1 MTLFLAEAAAGGI
14 ATGGMVHVVCIVA
27 LFVLALALVACTVR
41 MAIGP
46 SLSDRVIA
54 LDLLLTVA
62 AAMVAVHGIA
72 TDEPAMLRVVM
83 AVSLVGF
90 LGTVAFALYI
100 ERRGKA

>member
-1 MTLFLAEAAAGGI
+1 MMLLAETGTIGGPI
-14 ATGGMVHVVCIVA
+14 GAVSVVA
-27 LFVLALALVACTVR
+27 MLVLALALVACIAR
-41 MAIGP
+41 MAMGP

-62 AAMVAVHGIA
+62 AAIVAVHGLSS
-72 TDEPAMLRVVM
+72 DEPAMLRVVM

-100 ERRGKA
+100 ERKGRA

>member
-1 MTLFLAEAAAGGI
+1 MTLLLAES
-14 ATGGMVHVVCIVA
+14 VA
-27 LFVLALALVACTVR
+27 SGDVLTTVGSVAMLVLAMALAGCVIR
-41 MAIGP
+41 IMIGP
-46 SLSDRVIA
+46 SLADRVIA

-62 AAMVAVHGIA
+62 AAMVAVHGIT

-100 ERRGKA
+100 ERRGRA